1 MQRVRIDVQNV
12 VTNVIVK
19 EGNEAN
25 VFVIN
30 NIFAKKETKGW
41 ETNVNIRDDSGR
53 IFVIWQSSSNQ
64 DPVGVMNRPYE
75 RVTFAVQSAGNLSYF
90 RPRGFLD

>member
-1 MQRVRIDVQNV
+1 VQRVRIDVQNV

-30 NIFAKKETKGW
+30 NIFAKKETKG
-41 ETNVNIRDDSGR
+41 
-53 IFVIWQSSSNQ
+53 
-64 DPVGVMNRPYE
+64 
-75 RVTFAVQSAGNLSYF
+75 
-90 RPRGFLD
+90 